1 MVRYLLI
8 AIGAV
13 LGLAVLLSPNWP
25 ALALRNF
32 LFLVVV
38 LAHWLLRLQPPH

>member
-1 MVRYLLI
+1 MVWYLLI

-13 LGLAVLLSPNWP
+13 LGLSVLLSPNWP

-32 LFLVVV
+32 LFLVV